1 MKSLQNF
8 LIKKFII
15 LLVLVGG
22 IEFWLNLIINEY
34 FFPVMK
40 GTFFTNVDFREGLSG
55 GQIKLIMLFA
65 LLQLIFNLINRVIPF
80 LGSIGTEAVNK
91 VLTQYYADSSRN
103 DMEIINLNSFQSL
116 LLFLFIIVIYV
127 MLVIPYVVSA
137 FYYVKIVTKE
147 MSEISRIQREE
158 RMEFDRRR
166 NLMLSDIAHDLR
178 TPITTISGYAQALKD
193 NVVKDEE
200 KRLEYLQ
207 AIENKSKRM
216 SDLINLLFEYVKLD
230 SDGFTLDT
238 EELDLCELLRENAA
252 LIYQDMEEAGM
263 DFEIDI
269 PEEEFLIT
277 ADKMQMSRVVT
288 NLMVNAIRH
297 NEPGTKILLRM
308 TERLGMVTV
317 QIADTGACIPED
329 IKENLFEPFSKGD
342 KSRSDGKGSG
352 LGLSIAKKVIDMH
365 GYELSLENGPE
376 GYTKSFTIKIHLK
389 N

>member
-1 MKSLQNF
+1 MKNLQNF
-8 LIKKFII
+8 LIKRFII

-22 IEFWLNLIINEY
+22 IEFWLNQVINEY
-34 FFPVMK
+34 FFSVMK
-40 GTFFTNVDFREGLSG
+40 GTFLPDVDFREGLSG
-55 GQIKLIMLFA
+55 GQIKIIMLFA
-65 LLQLIFNLINRVIPF
+65 LLQLFFNLINRVIPF

-103 DMEIINLNSFQSL
+103 NMEIINLSSFESL
-116 LLFLFIIVIYV
+116 LLFLFIIAIYA

-193 NVVKDEE
+193 NVVKDDE

-230 SDGFTLDT
+230 SDGFALDT
-238 EELDLCELLRENAA
+238 EEVDLCELLRENAA

-269 PEEEFLIT
+269 PEEELLIT

-308 TERLGMVTV
+308 TERLGIVTV
-317 QIADTGACIPED
+317 HIADTGACIPEN

-365 GYELSLENGPE
+365 GYELSIENGPE